1 MPSLVAPGG
10 MLVNQHA
17 YRRLVCSSKADL
29 ESINMALTD
38 YRTLL
43 HGDLRAISNRRAVC
57 GEQVPRPM
65 RYLRA
70 DGSASAR
77 DLRHYLQQR
86 IGF

>member
-1 MPSLVAPGG
+1 MPSLVASGG

-17 YRRLVCSSKADL
+17 YRRLVCSSKA

-43 HGDLRAISNRRAVC
+43 HGDLRAISNHRAVC

-70 DGSASAR
+70 DNLRVSSRSQASPAAMDR
-77 DLRHYLQQR
+77 V
-86 IGF
+86 